1 MRGSVLWSVM
11 WPCLCCACRY
21 GVLFSL
27 LKLTGYYFGIVV
39 CQMDYIF
46 IDGVAILSLSMTL
59 LQPCITSASK
69 CICKMESKAIVC
81 SLVDF
86 RELYRHGSLAPC
98 SASTTV
104 LCTAFD
110 SQ

>member
-1 MRGSVLWSVM
+1 ME
-11 WPCLCCACRY
+11 CCSRW
-21 GVLFSL
+21 

-86 RELYRHGSLAPC
+86 RELLQARILGALQCQHN
-98 SASTTV
+98 SAMHC
-104 LCTAFD
+104 L
-110 SQ
+110 

>member
-1 MRGSVLWSVM
+1 MWSVM

-46 IDGVAILSLSMTL
+46 IDGVAILSLSMTF

-69 CICKMESKAIVC
+69 CICKMEGKLIVC
-81 SLVDF
+81 SLVDS
-86 RELYRHGSLAPC
+86 RELLQAQILGALQCQHN
-98 SASTTV
+98 SAMHC
-104 LCTAFD
+104 L
-110 SQ
+110 